1 MPFAVLLSLALALHA
16 ALVSPPVD
24 AETIGGNPGPQ
35 YNYICPHADGQ
46 AALEC
51 YFDAVQHLYTM
62 CRNVKAIEIIEFGYE
77 KSTDG
82 TNGAKSESCLDKQ
95 KQNIAR
101 PYQAAVKELKKLK
114 QAVERLHGLHELWLA
129 AMTQLYWRTGE
140 SGDDYKARVTKP
152 YEDFNDRIA
161 GIRTVVATV
170 DKPAKPAAA
179 VAAKPVKAKPR
190 AKAKTP

>member
-16 ALVSPPVD
+16 ALVAPPVD

-46 AALEC
+46 PALEC

-140 SGDDYKARVTKP
+140 SADDYKTRVTKP
-152 YEDFNDRIA
+152 YDDFNDRIA

-179 VAAKPVKAKPR
+179 AAKPVKAKAR

>member
-46 AALEC
+46 PALEC

-77 KSTDG
+77 KSTEG

-101 PYQAAVKELKKLK
+101 PYQAAVKEAEEA
-114 QAVERLHGLHELWLA
+114 QAGGRRTARPARALA
-129 AMTQLYWRTGE
+129 RGA
-140 SGDDYKARVTKP
+140 
-152 YEDFNDRIA
+152 
-161 GIRTVVATV
+161 
-170 DKPAKPAAA
+170 
-179 VAAKPVKAKPR
+179 
-190 AKAKTP
+190 